1 MITTAQLMKKM
12 IDFSDG
18 SMHDITHLLKVW
30 GYARTLG
37 MLEYLDSDTQFILE
51 AAAITHDIACPLCR
65 SKYGHA
71 AGPLQEKEGAILVR
85 TFLSDADLP
94 PSIVDRISYLVGHHH
109 TLDTIDGIDYQI
121 LIEADYLV
129 NAEECQYAPEDISN
143 FSQLHF
149 RTASGTALLRSIYPQ
164 AFL

>member
-18 SMHDITHLLKVW
+18 SMHDIAHLLKVW

-121 LIEADYLV
+121 LIEADFLV
-129 NAEECQYAPEDISN
+129 NLYEFADRYKKILTVEERI
-143 FSQLHF
+143 F
-149 RTASGTALLRSIYPQ
+149 RTESGKKLLHSI
-164 AFL
+164 FGIEK

>member
-37 MLEYLDSDTQFILE
+37 MLEDLDSDTQFILE

-94 PSIVDRISYLVGHHH
+94 
-109 TLDTIDGIDYQI
+109 Q
-121 LIEADYLV
+121 
-129 NAEECQYAPEDISN
+129 
-143 FSQLHF
+143 
-149 RTASGTALLRSIYPQ
+149 AS
-164 AFL
+164 